1 MRDMNSPDSRG
12 GILGVDLGSRNVK
25 LALMKDGAVAFTD
38 TVESIEFYRRF
49 GVRSEA
55 GFSIDLDALGFGAPE
70 RTVATGYGRM
80 AAAITGAENISEITA
95 HYLGAVFQTG
105 LSDFTLVDI
114 GGQDFKLM
122 WVENGEIR
130 DFVTNDKCAASSGR
144 YLENMARVL
153 GISLDEI
160 GLYHDDPVQLSTTCA
175 IFSESEL
182 IGLIVKGEPTERLAA
197 GVNRSVVL
205 RFLPF
210 LDRMGDGLILLA
222 GGVALNHAVVR
233 MLGDMTGR
241 EVRVLDKPLHN
252 GAIGCCVS
260 GEGK

>member
-1 MRDMNSPDSRG
+1 MDIHENPG
-12 GILGVDLGSRNVK
+12 EVLGVDLGSRYVK
-25 LALMKDGAVAFTD
+25 VALMKNGSLECTD
-38 TVESIEFYRRF
+38 IVETIEFYKRY
-49 GVRSEA
+49 GMRSED
-55 GFSIDLDALGFGAPE
+55 GFYIDLDALGFAPVE

-95 HYLGAVFQTG
+95 HYLGAMHQTG
-105 LSDFTLVDI
+105 LVNFTLVDI
-114 GGQDFKLM
+114 GGQDFKLI

-144 YLENMARVL
+144 YLENMTRVL

-160 GLYHDDPVQLSTTCA
+160 GRYYEDPVPLSSTCA

-182 IGLIVKGEPTERLAA
+182 IGLIVKGEPLSRLAA

-210 LDRMGDGLILLA
+210 LNRMGDGLIVLA
-222 GGVALNHAVVR
+222 GGVALNPAVVR
-233 MLGDMTGR
+233 MMGGMTGR
-241 EVRVLDKPLHN
+241 EVRVVENPLLN

-260 GEGK
+260 GEE